1 MGDAEDGR
9 PPPTVQQVEEADA
22 ELIRVEREIADVDPV
37 VGDVGGGVL
46 VQAVEGAV
54 VVAANAVGGAG
65 DVAHKLPVPGNLVA
79 ELQGLTVVSGQRG
92 KRLVSSKI

>member
-37 VGDVGGGVL
+37 VGDVGGGVDDL
-46 VQAVEGAV
+46 YEVLAF
-54 VVAANAVGGAG
+54 
-65 DVAHKLPVPGNLVA
+65 
-79 ELQGLTVVSGQRG
+79 
-92 KRLVSSKI
+92 